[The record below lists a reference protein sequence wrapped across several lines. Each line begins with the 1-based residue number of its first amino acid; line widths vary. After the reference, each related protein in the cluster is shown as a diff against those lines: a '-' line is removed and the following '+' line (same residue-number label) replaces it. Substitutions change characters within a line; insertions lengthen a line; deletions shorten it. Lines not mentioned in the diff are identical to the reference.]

1 MTYLLDSNACIAIIN
16 RRATP
21 QFEVSLNRA
30 IRLGE
35 GLYVPSIAVHELWFG
50 VAKSHR
56 VHVNTYNLIQFLKHP
71 FQVLD
76 FDKRDANTA
85 GEIRADLARRGT
97 PIGPYDV
104 LIAGQALARGL
115 TLVTANTREFS
126 RVDGLQLA
134 DWTQ

>member
-16 RRATP
+16 RRASYSF
-21 QFEVSLNRA
+21 QASLNRA
-30 IRLGE
+30 IRLGD
-35 GLYVPSIAVHELWFG
+35 GLHVPSIAVHELWFG
-50 VAKSHR
+50 VAKSQR
-56 VHVNTYNLIQFLKHP
+56 VRANSFNLTQFLKHP
-71 FQVLD
+71 FQVLN
-76 FDKRDANTA
+76 FDSRDAHIA
-85 GEIRADLARRGT
+85 GEIHANLAQRGM

-126 RVDGLQLA
+126 RVQGLKLA

>member
-1 MTYLLDSNACIAIIN
+1 MAYLLDSNACIAIIN
-16 RRATP
+16 KKAAH

-30 IRLGE
+30 IGLDERLCI
-35 GLYVPSIAVHELWFG
+35 PSIGVHELWFG
-50 VAKSHR
+50 VAKSQR
-56 VHVNTYNLIQFLKHP
+56 VQANSYNLTQFLKQP

-76 FDKRDANTA
+76 FDMKDAHMA
-85 GEIRADLARRGT
+85 GEVRAELARRGT

-126 RVDGLQLA
+126 RVEGLRIV
-134 DWTQ
+134 DWAE

>member
-16 RRATP
+16 KKTP
-21 QFEVSLNRA
+21 RQFEVSLNRA
-30 IRLGE
+30 LRLGE
-35 GLYVPSIAVHELWFG
+35 GLYVPSIGVHELWFG

-56 VHVNTYNLIQFLKHP
+56 IQVNSYNLTQFLKHP
-71 FQVLD
+71 FQILN
-76 FDKRDANTA
+76 FDMKDARAA
-85 GEIRADLARRGT
+85 GEVRAELARVGT

-126 RVDGLQLA
+126 RVEGLRIV
-134 DWTQ
+134 DWTE